1 MFHECRD
8 RLLQAPPRAI
18 ARDLAAGVVH
28 LRMPVTH
35 RRAIPTMNLPERLFE
50 ERRPLKNI
58 PRAKLM
64 LGVMIRAGERSN

>member
-1 MFHECRD
+1 
-8 RLLQAPPRAI
+8 
-18 ARDLAAGVVH
+18 
-28 LRMPVTH
+28 MPVTH